1 MKCSKD
7 KNIMIK
13 ILTMKSNVI
22 FCILLIFCGCQKSVF
37 PTLEGTEWQC
47 NIAEGCIDYYHFLPD
62 SNFVSYNCEADY
74 KSYGKYFVQN
84 DTLFIYEFAYDS
96 DSLLSQ
102 SDGYYGLGKSMYKIV
117 LESGKL
123 KHVGK
128 WSYIDEE
135 GKWLKDDFIFDEN
148 YIFDRVK

>member
-1 MKCSKD
+1 M
-7 KNIMIK
+7 
-13 ILTMKSNVI
+13 
-22 FCILLIFCGCQKSVF
+22 
-37 PTLEGTEWQC
+37 
-47 NIAEGCIDYYHFLPD
+47 H
-62 SNFVSYNCEADY
+62 
-74 KSYGKYFVQN
+74 YFN
-84 DTLFIYEFAYDS
+84 STNRFIYEFAYDS

-128 WSYIDEE
+128 WSYIDKE